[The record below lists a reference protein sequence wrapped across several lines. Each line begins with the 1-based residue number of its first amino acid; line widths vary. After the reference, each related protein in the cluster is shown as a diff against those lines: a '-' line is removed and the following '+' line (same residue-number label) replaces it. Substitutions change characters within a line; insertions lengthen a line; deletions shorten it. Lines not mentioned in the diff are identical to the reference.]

1 MKWILKAIVQKII
14 SWLPN
19 SQKVNFLFQK
29 YITKGVQLS
38 DQYFSDKYTSAVDH
52 LYYFQKHG
60 KTDSFHVLELGS
72 GWYPVVPI
80 ALFLAGSDSVI
91 SFDISPLMNKEG
103 VLISIQKYLNWQDEG
118 KLEDLKPYLKKERL
132 ESLKKLNNDQ
142 LSFEELLRGLGL
154 ELKVKDA
161 RSTNEDSDKF
171 DLICSNN
178 TFEHIYPNILKPI
191 IAEFQRI
198 LKIGGTMS
206 HFIDMSDHFAHL
218 DSSINIYNFLK
229 YSKAGWSRI
238 DNTVQPQNRWRFKDY
253 SDLYTQLGIPIL
265 DQKIRPGNV
274 QEVKSLKLHS
284 DYQTYTVEE
293 IAVSHGYLVSGK
305 S

>member
-1 MKWILKAIVQKII
+1 MKWILKAIVQKTI

-38 DQYFSDKYTSAVDH
+38 DQYFLDKYGSAVDH
-52 LYYFQKHG
+52 LYYFEKHG
-60 KTDSFHVLELGS
+60 KTNSFHVLELGS

-80 ALFLAGSDSVI
+80 ALFLAGSDSVV

-103 VLISIQKYLNWQDEG
+103 VLLSIQKYLDWHKEG
-118 KLEDLKPYLKKERL
+118 KLESLAPYLKEERL
-132 ESLKKLNNDQ
+132 IQLQNLNNDE
-142 LSFEELLRGLGL
+142 LSFEQLLRSLGL

-161 RSTNEDSDKF
+161 RSTDEDSDKF

-178 TFEHIYPNILKPI
+178 TFEHIYPIILKPI
-191 IAEFQRI
+191 VEEFQKI
-198 LKIGGTMS
+198 LKPGGIMS

-218 DSSINIYNFLK
+218 DSSITIYNFLK
-229 YSKAGWSRI
+229 FSKAGWSRI
-238 DNTVQPQNRWRFKDY
+238 DNSVQPQNRWRFKDY
-253 SDLYTQLGIPIL
+253 SDLYIRLGIPIL
-265 DQKIRPGNV
+265 DQKIRPGNIE
-274 QEVKSLKLHS
+274 EVKNTKLHS
-284 DYQTYTVEE
+284 DYQSYTVEE